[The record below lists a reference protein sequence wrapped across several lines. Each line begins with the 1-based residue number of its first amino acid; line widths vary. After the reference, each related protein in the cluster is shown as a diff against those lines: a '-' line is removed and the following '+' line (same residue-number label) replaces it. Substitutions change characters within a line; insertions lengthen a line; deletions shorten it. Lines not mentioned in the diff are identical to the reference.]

1 MRGVR
6 RRVRVSV
13 VSRDGFGIH
22 VPDLVAAV
30 EFWNLLGADL
40 IVEEDCDDRG
50 PYAWGGLGRG
60 LISIQETSDEAKW
73 TRNLEI
79 CVERCVISTMAAL
92 EAHGYVTSL
101 TVGGTLST
109 VSPCG
114 GIKVIVVDP
123 RRVQRE
129 HRTWEPGWGES

>member
-1 MRGVR
+1 M
-6 RRVRVSV
+6 
-13 VSRDGFGIH
+13 H
-22 VPDLVAAV
+22 VPSLDEAVA
-30 EFWNLLGADL
+30 FWTILGADL
-40 IVEEDCDDRG
+40 EVEEDCDDRG

-60 LISIQETSDEAKW
+60 LISIQETSDPERW
-73 TRNLEI
+73 TRGLEI
-79 CVERCVISTMAAL
+79 CRELCVISTMAAL

-109 VSPCG
+109 ISPCG

-129 HRTWEPGWGES
+129 HRTWEPGFGES